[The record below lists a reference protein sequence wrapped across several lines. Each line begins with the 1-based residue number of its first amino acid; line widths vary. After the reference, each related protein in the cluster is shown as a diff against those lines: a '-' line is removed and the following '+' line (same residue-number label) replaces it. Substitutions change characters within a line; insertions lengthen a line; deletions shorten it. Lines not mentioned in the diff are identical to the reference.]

1 MNTLLT
7 DPYVHLAL
15 GLLLCGLG
23 IGLIGLYRQQQRPT
37 LSLRLTAPGAVR
49 PGTGAAAN
57 NDILRQQ
64 GLQLPARLLA
74 LSQALARTGEG
85 MAGTASD
92 RAKLLRLLS
101 MAGFRQAEALG
112 LLMVGKYLLGLLLVV
127 VAVFGGLESGSR
139 LGLNGVAA
147 GLIALF
153 VGTTLP
159 ELWLKLRAARRG
171 GRLERSLPDALD
183 LMVICA
189 EAGLPLGRVL
199 QVVSKEMALSAQEM
213 ADELRYTCAELQLL
227 SDRAK
232 ALLNLAERTGV
243 AGIETM
249 VSTLIQAERYGTPLS
264 QALRTISDE
273 SRKTLILTL
282 EERAGKLPAQLS
294 VPLMTLILPPII
306 AMMGAPAMVRIV
318 RLLAPN

>member
-1 MNTLLT
+1 MNSLLD
-7 DPYVHLAL
+7 DPFVQSAL
-15 GLLLCGLG
+15 GLILCGLG
-23 IGLIGLYRQQQRPT
+23 AALIGLHRQQQRPA
-37 LSLRLTAPGAVR
+37 LHQRLAAPEAGNRVASSDNS
-49 PGTGAAAN
+49 A
-57 NDILRQQ
+57 DILRQQ
-64 GLQLPARLLA
+64 GLQLPPRLLA
-74 LSQALARTGEG
+74 VLRPLAASGES
-85 MAGTASD
+85 MAGTARD
-92 RAKLLRLLS
+92 RDQLTRLLI
-101 MAGFRQAEALG
+101 MAGFRQAESLGLLVVGKYALG
-112 LLMVGKYLLGLLLVV
+112 LLLMLIG
-127 VAVFGGLESGSR
+127 VFGFLDAGSR
-139 LGLNGVAA
+139 MSLNGLAVS
-147 GLIALF
+147 LVALF

-159 ELWLKLRAARRG
+159 ELWLKVRAAKRG
-171 GRLERSLPDALD
+171 GRLERTLPDGLD

-199 QVVSKEMALSAQEM
+199 QVVSKELALSAPEL

-227 SDRAK
+227 SDRPK

-243 AGIETM
+243 AGVESM

-273 SRKTLILTL
+273 SRKTLILNL

-318 RLLAPN
+318 RLLAP

>member
-1 MNTLLT
+1 MYAAGSADAASLT
-7 DPYVHLAL
+7 
-15 GLLLCGLG
+15 
-23 IGLIGLYRQQQRPT
+23 
-37 LSLRLTAPGAVR
+37 
-49 PGTGAAAN
+49 
-57 NDILRQQ
+57 
-64 GLQLPARLLA
+64 
-74 LSQALARTGEG
+74 
-85 MAGTASD
+85 
-92 RAKLLRLLS
+92 
-101 MAGFRQAEALG
+101 RQARYSLSSQPA
-112 LLMVGKYLLGLLLVV
+112 
-127 VAVFGGLESGSR
+127 
-139 LGLNGVAA
+139 
-147 GLIALF
+147 
-153 VGTTLP
+153 
-159 ELWLKLRAARRG
+159 ELA
-171 GRLERSLPDALD
+171 
-183 LMVICA
+183 
-189 EAGLPLGRVL
+189 LGRVL
-199 QVVSKEMALSAQEM
+199 QVVSREMALSAQEM

>member
-37 LSLRLTAPGAVR
+37 LSLRLTPPGEAR
-49 PGTGAAAN
+49 PSTGAAATT
-57 NDILRQQ
+57 DILRQQ
-64 GLQLPARLLA
+64 GLQLPPRLLA

-85 MAGTASD
+85 MAGTAGD

-127 VAVFGGLESGSR
+127 VAVFGGLEAGSR
-139 LGLNGVAA
+139 LGLNGLAA